1 MNLKEKLS
9 KIVPAFAIVIVL
21 VFAISEIYNL
31 SNNAL
36 VTQTAYES
44 TVLETVDVQ
53 MYIIKDE
60 ILLTNDSD
68 GVIVPVAK
76 NSERVS
82 RGSAV
87 AAVFDDE
94 KSAENYAE
102 LNNLNIQLESYNK
115 INNSSKL
122 ADIDLG
128 KLNSEID
135 LVFENVINCAYSND
149 FSSLTDYKMSLSEKL
164 SRKQISLNKKVDV
177 SEHISQVQG
186 QIEAVRSSATPSEII
201 TAETSGYYVN
211 HLDGFENSITSQDI
225 ENLTLEKFEEVMNAK
240 PAEIPADSIGKIIDG
255 YNWYVAC
262 VVNSADI
269 SEFDVGDTIKLMF
282 DEFGDDAFKTKIHLI
297 KAVDE
302 NRAIVV
308 FRCNLMNEFLSGLR
322 KVNGKIVI
330 DEHNGLK
337 VNRNA
342 LRIDDDGNE
351 GVYVL
356 MSDLVVFRNLN
367 VVYSEDSFVIA
378 KAPVYT
384 DKELK
389 EMTKTEKEEK
399 ERYIRDHL
407 KLYDEVII
415 SGKELSD
422 GMYAG

>member
-9 KIVPAFAIVIVL
+9 KIVPAFAIVMVL
-21 VFAISEIYNL
+21 VFAVSEIYNL

-36 VTQTAYES
+36 VTQTAYEN
-44 TVLETVDVQ
+44 TVLETVDAQ

-60 ILLTNDSD
+60 ILLTNNSD
-68 GVIVPVAK
+68 GVIVPVAH

-87 AAVFDDE
+87 AAVFDNE
-94 KSAENYAE
+94 ASAENYAE
-102 LNNLNIQLESYNK
+102 LNNLNVKLESYNK

-135 LVFENVINCAYSND
+135 IVFENIMNCAYSNNFD
-149 FSSLTDYKMSLSEKL
+149 SLTDYKMSLSEKL

-177 SEHISQVQG
+177 SGHISQVQS
-186 QIEAVRSSATPSEII
+186 QIDAVRLSATPSEII

-211 HLDGFENSITSQDI
+211 HLDGYENIITSQDI
-225 ENLTLEKFEEVMNAK
+225 ESLTLEKFEEAMNAK
-240 PAEIPADSIGKIIDG
+240 PSEISTDSIGKIIDG
-255 YNWYVAC
+255 YNWYAAC

-269 SEFDVGDTIKLMF
+269 SDFDVGDSVKLMF
-282 DEFGDDAFKTKIHLI
+282 DEFGDDAFKTNIHLI
-297 KAVDE
+297 KSVDE

-322 KVNGKIVI
+322 KVNGKIVV
-330 DEHNGLK
+330 DEHTGLK
-337 VNRNA
+337 VTRNA
-342 LRIDDDGNE
+342 LRVDDDGNE

-356 MSDLVVFRNLN
+356 LSDLVIFRNMT
-367 VVYSEDSFVIA
+367 VIYSEDSFVIA
-378 KAPVYT
+378 KAPT
-384 DKELK
+384 ITENDKKEL
-389 EMTKTEKEEK
+389 TEDEIKAK

>member
-9 KIVPAFAIVIVL
+9 KVVPAFAIVMVL
-21 VFAISEIYNL
+21 VFAVSEIYNL

-36 VTQTAYES
+36 VTQTAYEN
-44 TVLETVDVQ
+44 TVLETVDAQ

-87 AAVFDDE
+87 AAVFDNE
-94 KSAENYAE
+94 ASAENYAQ
-102 LNNLNIQLESYNK
+102 LNNLNIKLESYNK

-135 LVFENVINCAYSND
+135 LVFMNVMNCAYSND

-177 SEHISQVQG
+177 SDHISQVQS
-186 QIEAVRSSATPSEII
+186 QIDAVRLSATPSEII

-211 HLDGFENSITSQDI
+211 HLDGYENIITSQDI
-225 ENLTLEKFEEVMNAK
+225 ENLTLEKFEEAMNAG
-240 PAEIPADSIGKIIDG
+240 PAEISPVSIGKIIDG
-255 YNWYVAC
+255 YNWYAAC

-269 SEFDVGDTIKLMF
+269 SDFDVGDSIKLMF
-282 DEFGDDAFKTKIHLI
+282 DEFGDDAFKTNIHLI

-308 FRCNLMNEFLSGLR
+308 FRCNLMNEYLSGLR

-330 DEHNGLK
+330 DEHTGLK

-356 MSDLVVFRNLN
+356 LSDLVIFRNMT
-367 VVYSEDSFVIA
+367 VIYSEDSFVIA
-378 KAPVYT
+378 KAPVIT
-384 DKELK
+384 ENDKKEL
-389 EMTKTEKEEK
+389 TEDEINAK